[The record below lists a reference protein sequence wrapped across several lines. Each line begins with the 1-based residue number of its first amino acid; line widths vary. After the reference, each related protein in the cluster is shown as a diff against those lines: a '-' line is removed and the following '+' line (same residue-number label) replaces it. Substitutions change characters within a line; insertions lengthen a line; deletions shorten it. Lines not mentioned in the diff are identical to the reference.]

1 MQIILIGIL
10 AFTVV
15 AVMEALVHTL
25 RFVTDKRKDELKRR
39 LSSLG
44 TSDAKA
50 VTGLLRKGKLS
61 AIPAI
66 DALLRSI
73 KLTARVESILEQTE
87 LEITVARLFAY
98 CGAGAF
104 VGLILGLLSDGGPL
118 SGILVLLFGLLP
130 FMFVLFMRS
139 RRSRKLSEQLPEAL
153 EMMAR
158 SLRAGH
164 ALSSAFKMVA
174 TEMPTPVSMEFGRAF
189 EAQELGLPF
198 EKAVADMTRRAPD
211 NQDLKIFALSVIVQK
226 ETGGNLV
233 EIIEKIADTVRAR
246 YKFQG
251 KLAGLTAEGRM
262 SSYIVGALPF
272 MTLLFLLFAN
282 RPYVMPLF
290 TTDAGH
296 YFLVGALVHVDAGVR
311 LDEEHDQGDHLMGD
325 LFAGI
330 SLELL
335 VAVIGGLVCVVAIA
349 VGARHMLGSRR
360 DEVIERLERTT
371 HGMDLHPHASRRA
384 PRRPWRGSPASCVR
398 SRAWPRRAGGRS
410 SRGSRPTLIQAGYRD
425 DNAVEV
431 FLGVKLLLTPI
442 AILLLWQIN
451 VHMDEPSSSR

>member
-15 AVMEALVHTL
+15 AVLEALVHTL
-25 RFVTDKRKDELKRR
+25 RFLTDKRKDELKRR

-44 TSDAKA
+44 TSGRQGGHRASCA
-50 VTGLLRKGKLS
+50 RGSSRPSRRSTRF
-61 AIPAI
+61 
-66 DALLRSI
+66 LRSI
-73 KLTARVESILEQTE
+73 KLTARIENILEQTE
-87 LEITVARLFAY
+87 LEMTVARLFAY

-104 VGLILGLLSDGGPL
+104 VGLVLGLLSDGGPL
-118 SGILVLLFGLLP
+118 SMILVLLFGSLP
-130 FMFVLFMRS
+130 FLFVLFMRS

-174 TEMPTPVSMEFGRAF
+174 TEMPTPVSLEFGRAF

-233 EIIEKIADTVRAR
+233 EIIEKIADTVRSR
-246 YKFQG
+246 YRFQG

-272 MTLLFLLFAN
+272 LTLRVPAVRQPPVRHAALHHRL
-282 RPYVMPLF
+282 
-290 TTDAGH
+290 
-296 YFLVGALVHVDAGVR
+296 GALPPARRARHVDAR
-311 LDEEHDQGDHLMGD
+311 
-325 LFAGI
+325 
-330 SLELL
+330 
-335 VAVIGGLVCVVAIA
+335 
-349 VGARHMLGSRR
+349 
-360 DEVIERLERTT
+360 
-371 HGMDLHPHASRRA
+371 ASS
-384 PRRPWRGSPASCVR
+384 G
-398 SRAWPRRAGGRS
+398 
-410 SRGSRPTLIQAGYRD
+410 
-425 DNAVEV
+425 
-431 FLGVKLLLTPI
+431 
-442 AILLLWQIN
+442 
-451 VHMDEPSSSR
+451 

>member
-10 AFTVV
+10 AFTAV
-15 AVMEALVHTL
+15 AVMEALVYTL

-44 TSDAKA
+44 SSEGGKS

-66 DALLRSI
+66 DAVLRSI
-73 KLTARVESILEQTE
+73 KLTARIENLLEQTE
-87 LEITVARLFAY
+87 LEMTVARLLSY

-104 VGLILGLLSDGGPL
+104 VGLVLGLLSDGGWL
-118 SGILVLLFGLLP
+118 SLILVVLFGALP
-130 FMFVLFMRS
+130 FMFVMFMRS

-189 EAQELGLPF
+189 ESQELGMPF
-198 EKAVADMTRRAPD
+198 ERAVADMTRRAPD

-246 YKFQG
+246 YKFHG

-272 MTLLFLLFAN
+272 VTMVFLLFAN
-282 RPYVMPLF
+282 RPYIMPLF
-290 TTDAGH
+290 TTDGGH
-296 YFLVGALVHVDAGVR
+296 FILMCGGMMWGLGFLW
-311 LDEEHDQGDHLMGD
+311 M
-325 LFAGI
+325 
-330 SLELL
+330 
-335 VAVIGGLVCVVAIA
+335 
-349 VGARHMLGSRR
+349 
-360 DEVIERLERTT
+360 
-371 HGMDLHPHASRRA
+371 
-384 PRRPWRGSPASCVR
+384 R
-398 SRAWPRRAGGRS
+398 SMMKV
-410 SRGSRPTLIQAGYRD
+410 TI
-425 DNAVEV
+425 
-431 FLGVKLLLTPI
+431 
-442 AILLLWQIN
+442 
-451 VHMDEPSSSR
+451 